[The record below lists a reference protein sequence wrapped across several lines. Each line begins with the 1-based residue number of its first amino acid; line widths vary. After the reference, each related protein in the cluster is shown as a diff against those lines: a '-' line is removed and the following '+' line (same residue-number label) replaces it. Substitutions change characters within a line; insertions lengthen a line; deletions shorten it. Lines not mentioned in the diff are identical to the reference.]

1 MQVGGGGRKQYF
13 SSSVRNLLFCSLL
26 PLSPTALIHT
36 FLLSFSLTLFG
47 KLMNLFFFLL
57 PTVFLLVEK
66 ERERQTAAV
75 RPTRLLASR
84 CLRLLE
90 EREILQ
96 DDHYFKAYF
105 GKVGETPVHHRKSI
119 REKSL
124 LVTLPPPCP
133 RKGCKRRIQWLLHSP
148 PHFFRS
154 SDSWHA
160 RGEGRGGKACV

>member
-1 MQVGGGGRKQYF
+1 
-13 SSSVRNLLFCSLL
+13 
-26 PLSPTALIHT
+26 
-36 FLLSFSLTLFG
+36 
-47 KLMNLFFFLL
+47 MNLFFFLL

-96 DDHYFKAYF
+96 DDHFFKAYF

-119 REKSL
+119 RENRF
-124 LVTLPPPCP
+124 C
-133 RKGCKRRIQWLLHSP
+133 
-148 PHFFRS
+148 
-154 SDSWHA
+154 SDSSSPLPSKRLQKKNPMA
-160 RGEGRGGKACV
+160 PSFSSAFFPLLGFLACKRGEGRGGKRAYEEAEEFAN